1 MRLAFPVHQD
11 TSATMKQC
19 HSIQIPRVMTISAR
33 LDGTVQE
40 ETRAQDLSIS
50 IADKASIALSE
61 STVSLS
67 VHQENS
73 S

>member
-1 MRLAFPVHQD
+1 
-11 TSATMKQC
+11 
-19 HSIQIPRVMTISAR
+19 MTISAR